1 MSGEGPFFLSDPRPE
16 DMVDPDDPRPED
28 MVDPDDPRPEDMVD
42 PDDPRPEDMVDPDD
56 PRPEDMVDPDDPRP
70 EDMVDPDDPR
80 PEDMVD
86 PDDPRP
92 EDMVDPDDP
101 AARYLIQALRRA
113 RRRRCKPLR
122 RRRRCARPRRRPF
135 RFRYSG
141 RVILRLSEHLNL
153 PAKDDISSLWE
164 LAEEKDLKLDGLV
177 RVLQQYEVGD
187 GATGRLVDIEDKGL
201 MSVVYGERPSKGG
214 DDLSDI
220 RQGSAGDR
228 GCPEGAIVV
237 RQLWPAQPFSEEPGT
252 EPPTVR
258 QLEERA
264 AGSDL
269 PPLHSLASYWR
280 IDASDLPRQTE
291 PEEGERWHNGWKPSH
306 GRAVRG
312 LVRQLNEL
320 PEVDLA
326 YRELAADDPA
336 NGTGDTFAGIQE
348 YLHRAPTGIDACW
361 VWQQAK
367 GIEESRIAFADLEQG
382 WIEHLDVTAPSGLVF
397 GDNRHNKGEY
407 RGHHGTAVLGE
418 VLGRHDAAGVGIQ
431 GIARDARWVLL
442 SSHWSDAEQT
452 SGNVANAI
460 RHLIPR
466 MEPGDVLLLEV
477 QKSYMPTEVDPL
489 DLDAIRLAVAS
500 GIIVIEAAG
509 NGNANLDHYVDDEG
523 RRSLRRRHPDFR
535 ESGALMVAAAR
546 SELPHNRLSGRVGVG
561 SNYGSR
567 IDCFA
572 QGDRVVT
579 SGYGDLNAYLEPPD
593 VDENEAAPRAYSA
606 YFGGTSGAAPI
617 IAGAALLVQGMHEAR
632 TGTRLSPREMRT
644 LLSDPRLGTRQGAG
658 VRGRIGIMPDLRRV
672 LREGLA
678 LTANLYVRDN
688 VRDEGHVPV
697 GRRTSASPD
706 IVVLPSG
713 ARKPDPQDDDPRC
726 LSRFEKERRYKIFV
740 RLHNRGLREAVDPE
754 IRVFRSP
761 IATLVTPD
769 MWEEVGRVEAPEAN
783 KLAAAGSED
792 LPIWAGPLSFRWRT
806 EAPVR
811 SPEIAGA
818 ADAGQRYCFTAIVRD
833 GLDHELDRP
842 PYQWPY
848 YSWRQFRAFMRWR
861 NGVACRS
868 VHPVPLSGGPLTLPF
883 LVSGTTDRA
892 LTFDLEIVRSLPG
905 TAQLDLVAH
914 AALAHR
920 LRWSR
925 LWPAQRLTED
935 PNAIRLTL
943 PRRPRQR
950 IRGVRMVAGSRFPCS
965 FVLSGAMEHG
975 NSLAIR
981 QLYRGREVGR
991 ITWRFDRREK

>member
-1 MSGEGPFFLSDPRPE
+1 MSGEGPFFLSDPEPE
-16 DMVDPDDPRPED
+16 DMIDPDDPEPED
-28 MVDPDDPRPEDMVD
+28 MIDPDDPEPEDMID
-42 PDDPRPEDMVDPDD
+42 PDDPEPEDMIDPDD
-56 PRPEDMVDPDDPRP
+56 PEPEDMIDPDDPEP
-70 EDMVDPDDPR
+70 EDMIDPDDPE
-80 PEDMVD
+80 PEEMI
-86 PDDPRP
+86 
-92 EDMVDPDDP
+92 DPDDP
-101 AARYLIQALRRA
+101 AARYLLQALRRA
-113 RRRRCKPLR
+113 RRKRCRPYRR
-122 RRRRCARPRRRPF
+122 RRRRCARRAQRPF

-141 RVILRLSEHLNL
+141 RVILRLSPHLDL
-153 PAKDDISSLWE
+153 PSKDDIDSLWE
-164 LAEEKDLKLDGLV
+164 LAEERDLKLDGLI

-187 GATGRLVDIEDKGL
+187 RATGRLVDIRDKGL
-201 MSVVYGERPSKGG
+201 LNVVYGERPCDGG
-214 DDLSDI
+214 DEP
-220 RQGSAGDR
+220 GDDR
-228 GCPEGAIVV
+228 PGAVDEPDRPEGAVVV
-237 RQLWPAQPFSEEPGT
+237 RQLWPARRLPEEPST

-269 PPLHSLASYWR
+269 SPLHSLASYWR

-291 PEEGERWHNGWKPSH
+291 PEDGERWHNGWKPSH
-306 GRAVRG
+306 ERTVRG
-312 LVRQLNEL
+312 LVRQLNQL

-326 YRELAADDPA
+326 YRELAADDPMA
-336 NGTGDTFAGIQE
+336 NGTGDAFAGIQE
-348 YLHRAPTGIDACW
+348 YLHRAPAGIDACW
-361 VWQQAK
+361 VWRQT
-367 GIEESRIAFADLEQG
+367 EEVEEARIAFADLEQG
-382 WIEHLDVTAPSGLVF
+382 WIEHLDVTDPSGLVF
-397 GDNRHNKGEY
+397 GDNRHDKGEY

-418 VLGRHDAAGVGIQ
+418 MLGLHDAAGTGIQ
-431 GIARDARWVLL
+431 GIARGARWVLL
-442 SSHWSDAEQT
+442 ASHWSDAEQAG
-452 SGNVANAI
+452 GNVANAI

-477 QKSYMPTEVDPL
+477 QKGLMPTEIDPL

-500 GIIVIEAAG
+500 GIIVVEAAG

-523 RRSLRRRHPDFR
+523 RRSLCRRHPDFR

-546 SELPHNRLSGRVGVG
+546 SELPHNRLSGRQGVG

-572 QGDRVVT
+572 HGDRVVT
-579 SGYGDLNAYLEPPD
+579 SGYGNLNRYLEPPD
-593 VDENEAAPRAYSA
+593 VDENEAARRAYSA
-606 YFGGTSGAAPI
+606 YFGGTSSASPI

-632 TGTRLSPREMRT
+632 TGTRLSPWEMRL

-697 GRRTSASPD
+697 GRRISASPD
-706 IVVLPSG
+706 IVVLPVG
-713 ARKPDPQDDDPRC
+713 ARKPDPRDDDPRC
-726 LSRFEKERRYKIFV
+726 LSRFEQERRYKIFV

-769 MWEEVGRVEAPEAN
+769 MWEEIGRVAAPQAQ
-783 KLAAAGSED
+783 KLAAAGAED

-806 EAPVR
+806 EAPTR
-811 SPEIAGA
+811 SPQIAGA
-818 ADAGQRYCFTAIVRD
+818 ADAGQRYCFTAMVRD
-833 GLDHELDRP
+833 GLDHELERP
-842 PYQWPY
+842 PHGWPF

-868 VHPVPLSGGPLTLPF
+868 VHALAPGVGPLTLPF
-883 LVSGTTDRA
+883 VVSGSNDRA

-905 TAQLDLVAH
+905 DTRLDLVAH
-914 AALAHR
+914 SALAHR
-920 LRWSR
+920 LRRYR
-925 LWPAQRLTED
+925 LWPAERLNED
-935 PNAIRLTL
+935 PDSIRLPL

-950 IRGVRMVAGSRFPCS
+950 IRGVRLTAGSRFPCS
-965 FVLSGAMEHG
+965 FVLAGAMEHG
-975 NSLAIR
+975 NSLVIR